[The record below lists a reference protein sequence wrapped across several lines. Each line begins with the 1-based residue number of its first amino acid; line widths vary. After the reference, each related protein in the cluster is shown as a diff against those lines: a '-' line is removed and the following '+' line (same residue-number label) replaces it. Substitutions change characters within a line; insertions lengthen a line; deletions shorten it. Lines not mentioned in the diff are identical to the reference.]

1 MRLSWSCQQYVN
13 QALLSTIKSKH
24 PTLSP
29 DEMPEGFTMFAVYD
43 NEGNPEAQEMLK
55 LFSERME
62 AVKQAAL
69 GNTQ

>member
-1 MRLSWSCQQYVN
+1 
-13 QALLSTIKSKH
+13 
-24 PTLSP
+24 
-29 DEMPEGFTMFAVYD
+29 MPEGFTMFAVYD

-55 LFSERME
+55 IFSEKME